1 MKTIKEWFRTEQIR
15 AAFWALLGLLAG
27 WLFFHAPASDTAS
40 HAGSPASSGTEP
52 TEEADGHSHAPA
64 TSPEAAPVWTCSMH
78 PQIRQDKPG
87 KCPLCGMDLIPLKT
101 GSQGEGNS
109 GDLDPDAIQLSEE
122 AIALAD
128 VQTSPARR
136 QNPVKRVRLYGK
148 ITPDERS
155 LQSQTA
161 HVSGRIESL
170 AIDFTG
176 VAVQRGQTL
185 AVLYSPD
192 LFTAQQELLEA
203 VRMQQP
209 ALVAA
214 AREKLSLWKM
224 TPGQIEAV
232 EQTGKTSPLVEI
244 KSNTD
249 GIVLTK
255 RVSPGDYV
263 SQGTVLFDVADLA
276 QVWAVFDAFEV
287 DLPFL
292 SKGDAVSFTL
302 QALPGQK
309 FSGKIAFVDPLLNPT
324 TRTAR
329 VRVDVPNAGFQLKPE
344 MYATAIIE
352 APLRKYRREIVIP
365 QTAVLWTGQ
374 RAIVYVKEAG
384 ASVPTFRMREI
395 QLGPSLGGA
404 YVVLSGLEEG
414 EDIVTDGVFAVDASA
429 QLEGKPSMMNRTE
442 EKETQSSEKQALK
455 SEHAMLGVR
464 GACGMCQTRI
474 EKAALSVRGVASAH
488 WDKAKQML
496 HLQYDPSLTSVGD
509 VSRAIAAVGH
519 DTDMDKAGQ
528 AVYDQL
534 PGCCHYRP

>member
-15 AAFWALLGLLAG
+15 AAFWVLLGLLAG
-27 WLFFHAPASDTAS
+27 WLFFHAPDTAS
-40 HAGSPASSGTEP
+40 HTGAQVSSATEP

-64 TSPEAAPVWTCSMH
+64 TSPGAAPVWTCSMH

-136 QNPVKRVRLYGK
+136 ENPVKRVRLYGK

-170 AIDFTG
+170 AVDFTG
-176 VAVQRGQTL
+176 VAVRRGQTL

-203 VRMQQP
+203 VQMHQP

-224 TPGQIEAV
+224 TPAQIEAV
-232 EQTGKTSPLVEI
+232 ELTGKTSPLVEI

-263 SQGTVLFDVADLA
+263 SQGAVLFDVADLA

-302 QALPGQK
+302 QALPGKK

-329 VRVDVPNAGFQLKPE
+329 VRVDVPNTGFQLKPE

-352 APLRKYRREIVIP
+352 APLRNYRREIVIP
-365 QTAVLWTGQ
+365 QTAVLWTGK

-395 QLGPSLGGA
+395 ELGPSLGGA

-442 EKETQSSEKQALK
+442 EKGAQSHEKQAMK

-474 EKAALSVRGVASAH
+474 EKTALSVRGVVSAH

-509 VSRAIAAVGH
+509 VSRAIAAAGH
-519 DTDMDKAGQ
+519 DTDMDKADQ
-528 AVYDQL
+528 TVYDQL